1 MNYTDKYHLPQWKK
15 EDRIMMED
23 FNSAM
28 ASIERGL
35 AAADVAGALADS
47 MSRDVYRQVAGQR
60 VHHAAGGL
68 ADAMW
73 VNALESLEEA
83 GGEGHGWNGRYG
95 VYHGNGGL
103 PTMAG
108 IKALEP
114 KEEAKINT
122 GAADPAYFKDR
133 AAVTF
138 TSDGYGTLDEVQVWS
153 RRASNSYTSADFTI
167 TMTRLDT
174 NEIVAVSDPF
184 TQPDKSDAGW
194 YWLRLGLPLE
204 PHVSYRLEMKI
215 TNQNGFRGWAGFM
228 LGTTEY
234 VTNVDSL
241 RFTAREAEP
250 VVIKTVTPPA
260 WAVGAIAI
268 LRWEG
273 DGSAALAINGQA
285 LTSTR
290 TRQGVNAVGGSC
302 KETEFE
308 AEHIPAEPFEL
319 ALTMEKGSGDLNIYD
334 YGLIWR

>member
-95 VYHGNGGL
+95 IYHGNGCL

-108 IKALEP
+108 IKALGP
-114 KEEAKINT
+114 KEEGKINT
-122 GAADPAYFKDR
+122 AAADQKYYTER

-138 TSDGYGTLDEVQVWS
+138 TSDGYGTLDEVQLWF
-153 RRASNSYTSADFTI
+153 RRSFNLECSADFTI

-174 NEIVAVSDPF
+174 NEIVAVSDLL
-184 TQPDKSDAGW
+184 TQPAGPNTPQ
-194 YWLRLGLPLE
+194 YWQHLGFPLD
-204 PHVSYRLEMKI
+204 PYVSYRLEYTI
-215 TNQNGFRGWAGFM
+215 VNRNDYRGWAGFM
-228 LGTTEY
+228 LATTEY
-234 VTNVDSL
+234 TVTADTL
-241 RFTAREAEP
+241 RFSPRAAEP
-250 VVIKTVTPPA
+250 VLTKTVTPPD

-268 LRWEG
+268 LRWKGEG
-273 DGSAALAINGQA
+273 AAVLAINGQT
-285 LTSTR
+285 LNPTR
-290 TRQGVNAVGGSC
+290 TREGINAVGGAC
-302 KETEFE
+302 METEFA
-308 AEHIPAEPFEL
+308 AENIPKGPFEL
-319 ALTMEKGSGDLNIYD
+319 TLTMEKGDGDLDVYD

>member
-95 VYHGNGGL
+95 IYHGNGGL

-108 IKALEP
+108 VMELGP

-122 GAADPAYFKDR
+122 AASDQAYYTER

-138 TSDGYGTLDEVQVWS
+138 TSDGYGTLDEVQLWF
-153 RRASNSYTSADFTI
+153 RRSINMGCSADFTI

-174 NEIVAVSDPF
+174 NKIVAVSDLL
-184 TQPDKSDAGW
+184 TQPAGSNTPQ
-194 YWLRLGLPLE
+194 YWQHLGFPLE
-204 PHVSYRLEMKI
+204 PYVSYRLEYKI
-215 TNQNGFRGWAGFM
+215 INRNNYYGWAGFM
-228 LGTTEY
+228 LASTEY
-234 VTNVDSL
+234 TVKTDTL

-250 VVIKTVTPPA
+250 VLTKTVTPPD
-260 WAVGAIAI
+260 WAVGAVAI
-268 LRWEG
+268 LRWKG
-273 DGSAALAINGQA
+273 DGAAALAINGQT
-285 LTSTR
+285 LTPTR
-290 TRQGVNAVGGSC
+290 TREGINAVGEVC
-302 KETEFE
+302 METEFE
-308 AEHIPAEPFEL
+308 AQSIPPEPFEL
-319 ALTMEKGSGDLNIYD
+319 ALTMEEGAGNLNIYD